1 MGFMLKNE
9 GGVHARF
16 DKRTVPSTFRP
27 MKQPKH
33 ILVFVFTT
41 LFLLVL
47 HCTAAPKEP
56 PRTFTGFKCI
66 KNFSPEVYKLLAQ
79 NWCILQTPQ
88 GIIYT
93 ANQGGILE
101 FDGVSWNR
109 HTIANVT
116 VRSMDM
122 APDGTIYI
130 GGLKEIGFLRP
141 DETGSLIYVS
151 LMPKLDEK
159 NQDFSEVYQ
168 VHCTGRGTWFRTAY
182 KLLLW
187 QDNHFT
193 VKTPE
198 HDKSSFKA
206 MFTWNG
212 KCFVQEGEIGLRLVV
227 GDSFRDVPAGQTFKT
242 EKIAMAA
249 SYGSQKLLI
258 GTSFAGFYLYDG
270 STAERFPTEVDDY
283 LKTYRLYHG
292 IRLAD
297 NTFALAT
304 IGGGVVVMDA
314 SGRLKEIFNIA
325 SGLQDDNVKYVFEDS
340 CGILWLGLNK
350 GISRIDLASPISF
363 FDQRCNLNEVVTS
376 ISRYNGRL
384 YVGTSNGLFYLEPN
398 APGTVPIFRHVA
410 GISANCWDLLT
421 VGDSLLA
428 ATSSGVFSVDEKN
441 PGFARLEGPSDE
453 SFVLAASRKY
463 PGRVWV
469 GTASKL
475 LALHGENNRWITRY
489 RIDNNQQDIQSL
501 LEDDNGNLWLGSRT
515 QGLLKFDFTTGE
527 ASPRITLYN
536 TDHGLPKGEIY
547 VARAAGHVTFATSD
561 GLYRF
566 NEDTRTFAPDL
577 VLGTDFAGGREP
589 VFRLVEDP
597 AKHIWFHSGRKN
609 FHAAPGT
616 DGTFT
621 VDDTPFLRIPQT
633 QVHSIYPDGQTVWF
647 GCTNGLI
654 RYDTTVPKD
663 YRLPF
668 SALIRYVTIKG
679 RTLVYGGFRTL
690 PQILPASPVLNY
702 TERNLYFE
710 VAAAYFEEESKTR
723 YQYFMEGSDDD
734 WSDWTS
740 ASFKQY
746 TNIDAGKHKFR
757 VRARNVYGTIS
768 REDVFSF
775 QVLPP
780 WFRTWWAFALYAAA
794 AFLLIHLIV
803 RWRSAKLVMEKQRL
817 EGVIKERTRLINE
830 ANAQLK
836 QKTLLLEEQSEK
848 LQEMD
853 KVKSRF
859 FANISHEFRT
869 PLTLIMGP
877 LDQIR
882 ADCADSA
889 ARKRIDLAHR
899 NAQRLL
905 GLINQLLDLSKFESG
920 KMKLQAEEADL
931 VPFLKGILEPFEVA
945 AANSK
950 LKIHFHSFR
959 GTIPLFFD
967 PEKLEKIVGNL
978 LSNAVKFTPPGGCID
993 VSVTG
998 SETFVDIAVR
1008 DTGRGI
1014 PAGELEHI
1022 FDRFFQADTTAEHHH
1037 KGSGIG
1043 LALVKELVELHHG
1056 VITVQSKEGD
1066 GSGTEFVLRL
1076 PQGRAHL
1083 SSGEIV
1089 ERSSRQTG
1097 QTEAPLIP
1105 LLETVP
1111 LSEEETADI
1120 SAEADDSE
1128 LSAGK
1133 ESPQNIILVVEDNA
1147 DLRFYIRSSLEPD
1160 YSVIEA
1166 KNGREGIEKAGNVIP
1181 DLIISDIMMPEVD
1194 GYELCRAVKSDVSTS
1209 HIPVILLTARASEES
1224 IVQGLE
1230 TGADDYVT
1238 KPFNTRVLR
1247 ARIANLIELRRQLQL
1262 NLNREMFFQPSM
1274 VKVSNIDRE
1283 FLGDLESVL
1292 EKNLSDPDF
1301 NVEELS
1307 RRLYMSRTT
1316 VYRKIQALSGESPT
1330 DFIRYYR
1337 LKRAAQLLKSNF
1349 GSITEVAF
1357 EVGFNSRAYFT
1368 KCFKEKFHQLPSEY
1382 ITSQ

>member
-1 MGFMLKNE
+1 
-9 GGVHARF
+9 
-16 DKRTVPSTFRP
+16 
-27 MKQPKH
+27 MKQTKH
-33 ILVFVFTT
+33 ILVFTT

-47 HCTAAPKEP
+47 LCTAAPKTP
-56 PRTFTGFKCI
+56 PQTFTGFKCI
-66 KNFSPEVYKLLAQ
+66 KNFSPETYKLLAQ

-130 GGLKEIGFLRP
+130 GGLKEIGFLQP
-141 DETGSLIYVS
+141 DEKGSLIYVS
-151 LMPKLDEK
+151 LMPHLDEK
-159 NQDFSEVYQ
+159 HQDFSEVYQ
-168 VHCTGRGTWFRTAY
+168 VHCTAEGTWFRTAY
-182 KLLLW
+182 KLLRW
-187 QDNHFT
+187 HDNRFT

-198 HDKSSFKA
+198 IEKSSFKA
-206 MFTWNG
+206 MFTW
-212 KCFVQEGEIGLRLVV
+212 KDKLFVQEGDIGLRRIT
-227 GDSFRDVPAGQTFKT
+227 GDSFGDLPAGKTFKT

-249 SYGSQKLLI
+249 PYDNRKLLI
-258 GTSFAGFYLYDG
+258 GTSFEGFYLYDG
-270 STAERFPTEVDDY
+270 STAERFPTEVDEY

-292 IRLAD
+292 IRLST

-304 IGGGVVVMDA
+304 IGGGVVIMDA
-314 SGRLKEIFNIA
+314 GGQLKEIFNIA

-340 CGILWLGLNK
+340 GGILWLGLNK

-363 FDQRCNLNEVVTS
+363 FDQRSNLDEVVTS
-376 ISRYNGRL
+376 ITRYNNRL
-384 YVGTSNGLFYLEPN
+384 YAGTSNGLSYLEPN
-398 APGTVPIFRHVA
+398 TPGTVPVFRAVS

-421 VGDSLLA
+421 AGDSLLA
-428 ATSSGVFSVDEKN
+428 ATSRGLFSVDEKN
-441 PGFARLEGPSDE
+441 PGSARREGPANDT
-453 SFVLAASRKY
+453 FVLAASRKF
-463 PGRVWV
+463 PGRVWA
-469 GTASKL
+469 GTADKL
-475 LALHGENNRWITRY
+475 IALHKENERWIIKY
-489 RIDNNQQDIQSL
+489 EVNNNQQDIQSL
-501 LEDDNGNLWLGSRT
+501 VEDDNGNLWLGSRT
-515 QGLLKFDFTTGE
+515 QGVLKFDFTGGE
-527 ASPRITLYN
+527 GPPGITLYN
-536 TDHGLPKGEIY
+536 TGHGLPKGEIY
-547 VARAAGHVTFATSD
+547 VARAAGYVLFATSD

-566 NEDTRTFAPDL
+566 DDKNGTFIPDP
-577 VLGTDFAGGREP
+577 VLGPKFAGGTEP
-589 VFRLVEDP
+589 VFRLAEDSG
-597 AKHIWFHSGRKN
+597 KHIWFHSGRRN
-609 FHAAPGT
+609 FHAVPQN
-616 DGTFT
+616 DGSFK
-621 VDDTPFLRIPQT
+621 VEGTPFLRIPQT

-647 GCTNGLI
+647 GCTDGLI
-654 RYDTTVPKD
+654 RYDTTVPKN

-668 SALIRYVTIKG
+668 SALIRNVTVKG
-679 RTLVYGGFRTL
+679 RTLVYGGFKTL
-690 PQILPASPVLNY
+690 PDIPPASPVLSY

-710 VAAAYFEEESKTR
+710 VAATYFEEESKTQ
-723 YQYFMEGSDDD
+723 YQYLMEGCDDD
-734 WSDWTS
+734 WSEWTS

-757 VRARNVYGTIS
+757 VRAGNVYGTIS

-780 WFRTWWAFALYAAA
+780 WFRTWWAFTLYAFAA
-794 AFLLIHLIV
+794 ILFIHLIV

-817 EGVIKERTRLINE
+817 ERVIKERTHLINE

-848 LQEMD
+848 LKEMD

-882 ADCADSA
+882 ADCEDPT
-889 ARKRIDLAHR
+889 ARKRIDLACR

-920 KMKLQAEEADL
+920 KMKLQAEETDL
-931 VPFLKGILEPFEVA
+931 VPFLKGILEPFEMA
-945 AANSK
+945 AANFK
-950 LKIHFHSFR
+950 LEIRFLSDR
-959 GTIPLFFD
+959 DSIPLYFD

-978 LSNAVKFTPPGGCID
+978 LSNAVKFTPPGGRID
-993 VSVTG
+993 VSITG
-998 SETFVDIAVR
+998 SETYVDIAVR

-1014 PAGELEHI
+1014 PAGQLEHI
-1022 FDRFFQADTTAEHHH
+1022 FDRFFQADTTVEHHQ

-1056 VITVQSKEGD
+1056 AITVQSKEGEN
-1066 GSGTEFVLRL
+1066 SGTEFVLRL
-1076 PQGRAHL
+1076 PMGRAHL

-1089 ERSSRQTG
+1089 DGRGRQTE
-1097 QTEAPLIP
+1097 QTEAPSIP
-1105 LLETVP
+1105 LLDAVP
-1111 LSEEETADI
+1111 LSEEDTAG
-1120 SAEADDSE
+1120 ATGEAPACDLSE
-1128 LSAGK
+1128 GQ
-1133 ESPQNIILVVEDNA
+1133 EPPQNIVLVVEDNA
-1147 DLRFYIRSSLEPD
+1147 DLRYYIRSSLEPD
-1160 YSVIEA
+1160 YTVIEA
-1166 KNGREGIEKAGNVIP
+1166 KDGREGIERAAAVIP

-1194 GYELCRAVKSDVSTS
+1194 GYELCRAVKSDISTS

-1224 IVQGLE
+1224 IVEGLE

-1262 NLNREMFFQPSM
+1262 SLSREMSFQPSM

-1283 FLGDLESVL
+1283 FLDDLQSVL

-1382 ITSQ
+1382 TSSQ